1 MSISER
7 NMMMARAVGRVLL
20 AMIVAYLFIIVL
32 LVATAQQKVVDALA
46 ADNVGYSYSVA
57 VRYYFGKDSLAQVR
71 AQNSRG
77 AARIDHAPAQGHRFA
92 GRRRAEPER
101 PGRRSSRRS
110 AEALGSAGC
119 PSQQFAG
126 DAPPDPAALLSAA
139 AATRHCVTESR
150 GAGAALRDAAGD
162 VDSGATD
169 IHKSLDE
176 IAALNR
182 DIEDEKDQAK
192 ALEAERSSIANE
204 VNSAA
209 KASGIIAILRVFE
222 ESRWPLAQPL
232 VYVPPA
238 LMAIILAFTSG
249 LFGALLIT
257 LVIFVY
263 PDSRF
268 KFTKSASYA
277 GRILLGGLIALGVFV
292 LLFSGVAVLG
302 GNDTGNSQ
310 NLMAYAAIGILCGMF
325 SDQAAGWLSERSTLA
340 MPTALDPPP
349 PVVAVGAPDSPDPP
363 EGSASA

>member
-1 MSISER
+1 MAT
-7 NMMMARAVGRVLL
+7 ARAIGRVIL

-57 VRYYFGKDSLAQVR
+57 VRYYFGKESLAAVR
-71 AQNSRG
+71 GQNSRALRESTTRLRKVTDSLSDVERTLSAQ
-77 AARIDHAPAQGHRFA
+77 AADLRDDLQR
-92 GRRRAEPER
+92 
-101 PGRRSSRRS
+101 
-110 AEALGSAGC
+110 LGSAGC

-126 DAPPDPAALLSAA
+126 DSPPEPAALLSAA

-150 GAGAALRDAAGD
+150 AASAALRDAAGD
-162 VDSGATD
+162 VDSGATE

-192 ALEAERSSIANE
+192 ALEAERASISNE

-263 PDSRF
+263 PESRF
-268 KFTKSASYA
+268 KFTKSSSYA

-302 GNDTGNSQ
+302 GSDTGNSQ
-310 NLMAYAAIGILCGMF
+310 NLMAYSAIGILCGMF

-340 MPTALDPPP
+340 MPTALDAAPPI
-349 PVVAVGAPDSPDPP
+349 VAVGAPDAPDSA
-363 EGSASA
+363 EGNAPA